1 MAQITLTPDEL
12 EAMLDRAAQRG
23 AKELLNA
30 LGLHDENAA
39 KDIQEMRNLIESW
52 RETRRSIWTTTVRW
66 GTVALLT
73 FIAGAVWMHLGDK

>member
-12 EAMLDRAAQRG
+12 EAMLDRAAKRG
-23 AKELLNA
+23 AKELINA
-30 LGLHDENAA
+30 LGLHDDSAA
-39 KDIQEMRNLIESW
+39 KDIQEMRNLLESW
-52 RETRRSIWTTTVRW
+52 RETRRSIWSTTVRW